1 MEYFS
6 IEVLITVV
14 RESIEAALIIGILLA
29 YLSKTGNKTN
39 KKDIWIGTVG
49 AIILTI
55 ISGIFLWTIYD
66 LIPATFLPYFEGSV
80 MLVAAVILSTMI
92 VWMYK
97 HGRTLKS
104 ELEDRSEKALSTGNR
119 LGLIAVPF
127 ISVLRE
133 GVETVL
139 FLAALKAD
147 GASDLAIVSSTALGV
162 VLAAAI
168 AILMFKSMINFNLR
182 TFFNV
187 TSVLLIGL
195 AFFLLRT
202 GIHEFQE
209 VGALF
214 GESLMGILL
223 QVMVLAG
230 YAIFL
235 WQMYKKVNSDIQK
248 MNTTTA
254 IAA

>member
-39 KKDIWIGTVG
+39 KKDIWIGTIS

-55 ISGIFLWTIYD
+55 LSGIVLWTIYD
-66 LIPATFLPYFEGSV
+66 FIPATFLPFFEGSV
-80 MLVAAVILSTMI
+80 MLIAAVILSTMI

-97 HGRTLKS
+97 HGRTLKA
-104 ELEDRSEKALSTGNR
+104 ELEDRSENALSTGNR
-119 LGLIAVPF
+119 LGLMAVPF
-127 ISVLRE
+127 VSVLRE

-139 FLAALKAD
+139 FLAAFKVD
-147 GASDLAIVSSTALGV
+147 GSSDFAIISSTFVGV
-162 VLAAAI
+162 VLAATI
-168 AILMFKSMINFNLR
+168 SILMFKSMINFNLR

-187 TSVLLIGL
+187 TSVLLIGI

-202 GIHEFQE
+202 GINEFQE
-209 VGALF
+209 AGALF

-223 QVMVLAG
+223 QVVVLVG

-248 MNTTTA
+248 ISAARA
-254 IAA
+254 IVV